1 MALPNFLFNFT
12 ATGPSPFN
20 TTSLTNGTFD
30 PTHTTNATLVYT
42 PETVPAPWLVLTF
55 GYLHCLVTLLS
66 SIYRLLN
73 PKRRSSLKK
82 LIAFANTF
90 YTCYRFVAVFR
101 KALLSINNPGVPT
114 EDLFQLDFMLV
125 LAASHQSSGIF
136 NNSPV
141 LNWLI
146 NVVVWALSMLLVVPS
161 GISALR
167 VVQRKEPY
175 YSKWDLVGGNCPLAV
190 GSCQQLKYFGCGQ
203 DTLPKW
209 LGLGVRDPNIIDT
222 ANYLRIFQFIG
233 GIQTFIVWLPTLVSF
248 CYALYVNVLTGW
260 FIITALLRG
269 ERIEKAEDEDTT
281 DLVMGQLG
289 LAAFFVF
296 IQSIPAITLTAI
308 QETKPK
314 SIFIVDGF
322 GPLVKA
328 PALLAGQN
336 YTGGSG
342 TSWSDCFEIRAPSD
356 KWGFLGYWV
365 NSTEIVQKLALL

>member
-1 MALPNFLFNFT
+1 M
-12 ATGPSPFN
+12 
-20 TTSLTNGTFD
+20 
-30 PTHTTNATLVYT
+30 
-42 PETVPAPWLVLTF
+42 
-55 GYLHCLVTLLS
+55 
-66 SIYRLLN
+66 
-73 PKRRSSLKK
+73 
-82 LIAFANTF
+82 
-90 YTCYRFVAVFR
+90 FR
-101 KALLSINNPGVPT
+101 KALLSIHNPGVPT
-114 EDLFQLDFMLV
+114 EDLYQLDFMLV
-125 LAASHQSSGIF
+125 LAASHQSSGVF

-146 NVVVWALSMLLVVPS
+146 NVIVWALSMLLVVPS
-161 GISALR
+161 GQSALR

-175 YSKWDLVGGNCPLAV
+175 YSKWDLVGGNCPPAV

-203 DTLPKW
+203 DTLPNG

-233 GIQTFIVWLPTLVSF
+233 GIQTFIVWLPTLASF
-248 CYALYVNVLTGW
+248 CIALYTNVLTGW
-260 FIITALLRG
+260 FIVSALLRG
-269 ERIEKAEDEDTT
+269 DTIQKAEDEDTT
-281 DLVMGQLG
+281 ELVMGQLAY
-289 LAAFFVF
+289 AALFVF

-308 QETKPK
+308 QESKPK

-342 TSWSDCFEIRAPSD
+342 ASWSDCFEIRAPAD